1 MTTIR
6 PPIPAVAT
14 PRGLGAYVRGDVSGW
29 SSADAARRAALARSA
44 RLRWVTLMVEAV
56 DGRRVDL
63 PDLQRAATAYAE
75 QGIAVALWTFP
86 HPTRR
91 DPEYAVEALERALV
105 GIESVGVPCAG
116 AILDVE
122 ATDGGR
128 MRPSAAWARELVTR
142 TDALVVPSRW
152 LGVTSYGM
160 QAWHRM
166 PWADLQLPRAWGSP
180 QLYRSALE
188 PDIVRTSL
196 REWGAGY
203 GALVP
208 SLPVYDVSGGALA
221 PAAQLERVL
230 DAVLLD
236 ARTGRP
242 RVPGAAIWS
251 EPQIDRAEASVL
263 RAWAERHGW

>member
-1 MTTIR
+1 MSTIR
-6 PPIPAVAT
+6 PPLPTVAT
-14 PRGLGAYVRGDVSGW
+14 PRGLGAYVRGDVASW
-29 SSADAARRAALARSA
+29 SSADAARRAAVARSA
-44 RLRWVTLMVEAV
+44 RLRWVALMVEAV

-63 PDLQRAATAYAE
+63 QDLQRAATAYAE
-75 QGIAVALWTFP
+75 QGLAVGLWTFP
-86 HPTRR
+86 HPVKR

-105 GIESVGVPCAG
+105 GLESVGVPCAG

-128 MRPSAAWARELVTR
+128 MRPSAAWARELVQR
-142 TDALVVPSRW
+142 ADELVGPTRW
-152 LGVTSYGM
+152 LGVTSYPV
-160 QAWHRM
+160 QRWHRL

-196 REWGAGY
+196 REWGTGY

-242 RVPGAAIWS
+242 RVPGAALWS

>member
-1 MTTIR
+1 MSTIR
-6 PPIPAVAT
+6 PPLPTIAT
-14 PRGLGAYVRGDVSGW
+14 PRGMGAYVRGDVAGW
-29 SSADAARRAALARSA
+29 SSADASRRAALARSA
-44 RLRWVTLMVEAV
+44 RLRWVVLMVEAV
-56 DGRRVDL
+56 DGRRPDL
-63 PDLQRAATAYAE
+63 TDLQRAATAYHE
-75 QGIAVALWTFP
+75 QGLSVGLWAFP

-105 GIESVGVPCAG
+105 GLESVGVPCAG

-128 MRPSAAWARELVTR
+128 MRPSAAWARELVQR
-142 TDALVVPSRW
+142 ADALCGPARW
-152 LGVTSYGM
+152 LGVTSYPV
-160 QAWHRM
+160 QAWHRL
-166 PWADLQLPRAWGSP
+166 PWSDIEHPRAWGSP

-188 PDIVRTSL
+188 PDVVRRSL
-196 REWGAGY
+196 REWGDRY

-208 SLPVYDVSGGALA
+208 SLPVYDVSGGTMA
-221 PAAQLERVL
+221 PAAQLERAL

-242 RVPGAAIWS
+242 RVPGAALWS
-251 EPQIDRAEASVL
+251 EPQIDRAEAAVL